1 MQIAR
6 SGTITRFQFG
16 NGWIVS
22 VVPDGGSLVL
32 GGGSDVMVWNTR
44 DVNDTVKFNYG
55 HGYTESELLG
65 VTDDKLVAV
74 LHYVTHLP
82 VAEVIARGI
91 PKWIGD
97 QLMQLAR

>member
-1 MQIAR
+1 MQIVR
-6 SGTITRFQFG
+6 SGTLTRMQFS
-16 NGWIVS
+16 NGWVVS
-22 VVPDGGSLVL
+22 IVPDGDR
-32 GGGSDVMVWNTR
+32 GGSDLMIWNTR
-44 DVNDTVKFNYG
+44 DVNDVVKFG
-55 HGYTESELLG
+55 RDGYTESELLG

-82 VAEVIARGI
+82 AAEVIARGI

>member
-6 SGTITRFQFG
+6 SGTLTRMQFS
-16 NGWIVS
+16 NGWVVS
-22 VVPDGGSLVL
+22 IVPDGGSLVL

-44 DVNDTVKFNYG
+44 DVNDTVKFG
-55 HGYTESELLG
+55 RDGYTESELLG

-82 VAEVIARGI
+82 AAEVIARGI